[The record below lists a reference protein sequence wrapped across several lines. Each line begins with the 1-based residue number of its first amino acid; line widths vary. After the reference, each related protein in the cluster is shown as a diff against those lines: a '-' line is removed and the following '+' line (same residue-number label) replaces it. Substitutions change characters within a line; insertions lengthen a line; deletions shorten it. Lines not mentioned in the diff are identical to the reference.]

1 MTDKM
6 TKELNKFVEIVSQ
19 NRHKLHYTNLYFK
32 LSCAPTFML
41 HSRGKYKYTYWYHVY
56 KLMLTTMLKL

>member
-6 TKELNKFVEIVSQ
+6 TKELNKFVDIVCN
-19 NRHKLHYTNLYFK
+19 NRHNLHYISLYFE
-32 LSCAPTFML
+32 LSSVPSFML
-41 HSRGKYKYTYWYHVY
+41 HSRGKYKYIYWYYVY

>member
-6 TKELNKFVEIVSQ
+6 TKKLNKFVDFVCQ
-19 NRHKLHYTNLYFK
+19 NRHKLHYTSLYFE

-41 HSRGKYKYTYWYHVY
+41 YGRGKYKYAYWYYVY
-56 KLMLTTMLKL
+56 KLMLTTALKL